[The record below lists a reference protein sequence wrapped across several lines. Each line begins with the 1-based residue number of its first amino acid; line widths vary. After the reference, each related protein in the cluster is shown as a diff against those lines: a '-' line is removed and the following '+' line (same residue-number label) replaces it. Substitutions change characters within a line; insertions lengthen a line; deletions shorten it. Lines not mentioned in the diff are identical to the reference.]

1 MKKLIALA
9 LVVLVSIP
17 LARAAGVWCS
27 FKQRPGAVSLMRP
40 HAKAFHSA
48 NELYAS
54 CDPDPRA
61 SACTEYVAGV
71 TDGLWSL
78 DSHLTEICLPDGV
91 VLNQAVDVVV
101 KWLKDNPAQ
110 RHYSASSDIEVAL
123 REAFPCESAEVSKSS
138 K

>member
-1 MKKLIALA
+1 MKKMIALA
-9 LVVLVSIP
+9 LVALVSIP

-27 FKQRPGAVSLMRP
+27 FKQRPPGAVSLMRP
-40 HAKAFHSA
+40 HARAFHSA

-71 TDGLWSL
+71 TDGLWAL

-91 VLNQAVDVVV
+91 VLSQTVDVVV

-123 REAFPCESAEVSKSS
+123 REAFPCEPTAAASK
-138 K
+138 